1 MVNTEKEKFESLWND
16 FSTLVKGKLITTAQ
30 KQSLTTP
37 LAKLI
42 LSDAAG
48 AWRDEYST
56 YGRWLQQLAKN
67 ESSKFELIKDVLIND
82 MRFNDVELPS
92 VLPNYCDYLVPTIS
106 ALTYV
111 CFLTAFCACAG
122 YAISKF
128 WELGTIANAAF
139 VIVPALLTYPAVKQY
154 RKTQTETAVSKTI
167 DSYMNQLEKFK
178 NSILAILS

>member
-16 FSTLVKGKLITTAQ
+16 FGTLVKGKLITTAQ

-106 ALTYV
+106 A
-111 CFLTAFCACAG
+111 CAG

-139 VIVPALLTYPAVKQY
+139 VIIPALLTYPAVKQY